1 MGGDAVK
8 NSKGVS
14 ICGDFFG
21 GGLKFKSGSG
31 QNEPLAF

>member
-8 NSKGVS
+8 NSIGVS
-14 ICGDFFG
+14 ICGDFLG
-21 GGLKFKSGSG
+21 GGFEFKSGSG